1 MTKLLSLFR
10 AFALDLN
17 ESIDWL
23 LWERRR
29 QSEAVLIPVR
39 VDDR

>member
-1 MTKLLSLFR
+1 MTKLITLFE

-17 ESIDWL
+17 EAIDWI

-29 QSEAVLIPVR
+29 LKEAVLIPVR